1 MATLEVNNDQL
12 SLIQNALDFYSRV
25 GTGQFSVIKDHP
37 TFQKHLYN
45 ECVPKKE
52 PEVGDRT
59 SQGEILE
66 IKNGKALID
75 GSVINGRWNNA
86 TEWKK
91 LEDVKLSTDYE
102 KFHFKRGVIDG
113 LLHEARNIL
122 SNDFSV
128 GINGNWGIHN
138 PNVDETCRE
147 AYDLIQVIRHEFWKA
162 DEERSDIT
170 VDSNIHLTTKDSNNI
185 KVTL

>member
-1 MATLEVNNDQL
+1 MATLEVNNSQL

-25 GTGQFSVIKDHP
+25 GLGQFSVIKDHP
-37 TFQKHLYN
+37 TFQKHLYK
-45 ECVPKKE
+45 ECVPTKE
-52 PEVGDRT
+52 IEVGDST
-59 SQGEILE
+59 SQGKVLE

-75 GSVINGRWNNA
+75 GSVVDGVWNKA

-102 KFHFKRGVIDG
+102 SY
-113 LLHEARNIL
+113 HEMRDDADSILYQARNIL

>member
-1 MATLEVNNDQL
+1 MAILEVNNDQL

-25 GTGQFSVIKDHP
+25 GIGQFSVIKDHP
-37 TFQKHLYN
+37 TFQKNLWK

-59 SQGEILE
+59 QQGEILE

-75 GSVINGRWNNA
+75 GSVIDGNWNKIN
-86 TEWKK
+86 EWKK

-102 KFHFKRGVIDG
+102 SY
-113 LLHEARNIL
+113 HEMRDDADSILYQARNIL
-122 SNDFSV
+122 SDDHSV

-138 PNVDETCRE
+138 PKVDETCRE
-147 AYDLIQVIRHEFWKA
+147 AYDLIQVIRHEFYKA
-162 DEERSDIT
+162 QDNPNPVT
-170 VDSNIHLTTKDSNNI
+170 VDSSIHLTTKDSNNI